1 MSSRNAHMNTSES
14 RYPPRDRSPSRF
26 VEKRSTVTNSAGLLA
41 ARITDPALRQNQ
53 SGPLAARV
61 SDPHRSIYNSAGR
74 VTDTPHRQNDVHAY
88 SGANREPQR
97 EPPRGPKALLEGQRA
112 TGYGARGRGFA
123 GRGDGRDREFRELR
137 DAPNPRR
144 GMERDWIRRGRM
156 DSRDSRTSL
165 TGRNRSRSP
174 VPRDF
179 RELRESV
186 PRETDNP
193 RARRDSRDGPL
204 SATSS
209 VSEIPS
215 ATNFSNPNNFRERG
229 RVDSEYAK
237 LRGSYPE
244 ERDGFRNRSRSR
256 ERPWEKKSRDERE
269 PQILEYNRR
278 DDDARRDREERER
291 EADRYRRDLP
301 VFRSDSRNSNRT
313 QLTPSTPVST
323 SAISLYQANAER
335 ATQSVHEPNAEPSR
349 KLSGSI
355 ATANSTIGNRDNER
369 NDTLFRAE
377 RERQVQPTASPPPQA
392 PQVPAFGSIAYRAPP
407 VGQVAT
413 DPKDRF
419 KHESPQVSHS
429 RSTSF
434 DITKDVPSGPKD
446 IFIGNAPT
454 GPKFGQPLERPSI
467 DTLGLARSVS
477 EVERERDRSAYLPTP
492 TNMDSNDTEARREQH
507 HSGYHLSSQ
516 PPNVQ
521 EALPSRA
528 AEIYSEPHAVQRQ
541 RSLQSLQPS
550 TRKDTEEP
558 SRNFSTGINSLLGT
572 SIKPNFHEA
581 ASQHS
586 LVKIPTGPRADRTP
600 TTLRQPASPPVR
612 APPIRPTTAQRPPRQ
627 ANLKWVRPGLSQH
640 TPRGPS
646 IMNTVPT
653 KRDYAGEEKQR
664 VIQIERE
671 PLKSIELVW
680 SRDNTHSKEPV
691 TTRSTVRSQTE
702 HRIKDNIKIEDT
714 ASELKATSQ
723 PIEQKDGRF
732 SPFHMRK
739 STESNEL
746 DVVYMDLDD
755 DDFEYE
761 RKFELNL
768 QELYSRRPPTPRHH
782 PTLLD
787 LLDECDALASAAEDL
802 TKGTNGSFIES
813 LPLGLPS
820 PKPEEMDIA
829 SLKDPPMIS
838 ALTPAAR
845 RKTPPI
851 ENLPFLISGPP
862 TPFSET
868 DNRQQNSFHHELVR
882 ARILDMLGNQRER
895 VEAENEDLRVEF
907 ARRYRDWRMQIED
920 YEDLKKAEHS
930 ITPAPDSPQPTA
942 PPLVNSTPIME
953 GRRSGKNVSELDLLR
968 VLRES
973 ALTHQEE
980 QERRSRETKIPV
992 NLEKEAIIPRMLN
1005 RYELESH
1012 TFIDTNH
1019 LIESHLVIEALAFI
1033 PKPDDF
1039 TAEEQQLFLDKYLPY
1054 PKKWGTIAEALEG
1067 RDYQDCVRHYYYTKG
1082 EAQYKEKEKV
1092 FSRIKKGRRGG
1103 RGLQGRPKSNAL
1115 MPLYDGT
1122 LDIETAQIPVT
1133 DTGRPKR
1140 AVAPT
1145 FGQVTDGEPA
1155 TPATTPA
1162 RRSAA
1167 AGMKGEANG
1176 DIAPEKP
1183 GRRGRGASVKE
1194 KGTRKTRAPLLAA
1207 APAPSPLK
1215 LETEI
1220 AKPKSKEPNMEV
1232 DQLLEEI
1239 EGAHLLANL
1248 QSIQAVNTPI
1258 NKQCATE
1265 GWPSV
1270 TPPIINGPNQAP
1282 SPQTP
1287 QMNHEPQ
1294 QQPSRGAQ
1302 TATSSYW
1309 SVPEQQDFQNL
1320 VNHFGT
1326 DWHAIANHM
1335 KSKTHTMVN
1344 SRSSLILVIA
1354 ALLVLYDKAADESF
1368 LID

>member
-14 RYPPRDRSPSRF
+14 RYPPRDRSPSRLL
-26 VEKRSTVTNSAGLLA
+26 EKRSTVPHSAGPLA
-41 ARITDPALRQNQ
+41 ARITDPSLRQNQ
-53 SGPLAARV
+53 SGPVAARV
-61 SDPHRSIYNSAGR
+61 SDPHRSTYNPAGR
-74 VTDTPHRQNDVHAY
+74 VTDPPYRQNDIHAY
-88 SGANREPQR
+88 SSANREPQR
-97 EPPRGPKALLEGQRA
+97 EPPRGPKALLESQRA
-112 TGYGARGRGFA
+112 TGYGARGRGFPV
-123 GRGDGRDREFRELR
+123 RGDGRDREFRELR
-137 DAPNPRR
+137 DASTPRR
-144 GMERDWIRRGRM
+144 GMERDWGRRGRM
-156 DSRDSRTSL
+156 DSRDSRTLL
-165 TGRNRSRSP
+165 TGRTRSRSP

-179 RELRESV
+179 REVKESI
-186 PRETDNP
+186 PRDTDNP

-215 ATNFSNPNNFRERG
+215 ATNINNPSSFRERG
-229 RVDSEYAK
+229 RVDCEYAK
-237 LRGSYPE
+237 VRGSYPE

-269 PQILEYNRR
+269 SQNLEYNRR
-278 DDDARRDREERER
+278 DDDTRRDRDERER
-291 EADRYRRDLP
+291 EADRYRRDLAG
-301 VFRSDSRNSNRT
+301 FRPDSRNSNRT
-313 QLTPSTPVST
+313 QVTPSTPAST
-323 SAISLYQANAER
+323 SALSIYQANAER
-335 ATQSVHEPNAEPSR
+335 TAQGVHEQNPEPSR
-349 KLSGSI
+349 KLSVST
-355 ATANSTIGNRDNER
+355 ATANSTIGHRDNER
-369 NDTLFRAE
+369 NDTVFRVE
-377 RERQVQPTASPPPQA
+377 RDRQVQPTASPPPQA
-392 PQVPAFGSIAYRAPP
+392 PQVPAFGSIAYRTPP
-407 VGQVAT
+407 AGQALL

-434 DITKDVPSGPKD
+434 DVTKDVPSGPKD
-446 IFIGNAPT
+446 IFTGNAPT
-454 GPKFGQPLERPSI
+454 GPKYGQPLERPSI
-467 DTLGLARSVS
+467 DTFGLARSVS
-477 EVERERDRSAYLPTP
+477 EVEREQDRSALLHTL
-492 TNMDSNDTEARREQH
+492 TTMDLNDADARREQH

-516 PPNVQ
+516 LPIVQ
-521 EALPSRA
+521 EAPPS
-528 AEIYSEPHAVQRQ
+528 EIYSEPHAVQRQ
-541 RSLQSLQPS
+541 RCLQSLQS
-550 TRKDTEEP
+550 CSRKDTEEP
-558 SRNFSTGINSLLGT
+558 SRNLSSGINLLLGT

-581 ASQHS
+581 TSQHS
-586 LVKIPTGPRADRTP
+586 PVKIPTGPRAGRTASAQ
-600 TTLRQPASPPVR
+600 RQPASPPVR
-612 APPIRPTTAQRPPRQ
+612 APPTRPTTTQRPARKT
-627 ANLKWVRPGLSQH
+627 NLRWVRPGLSQH

-664 VIQIERE
+664 VIQTERE

-680 SRDNTHSKEPV
+680 SRDNAHSTEIAAA
-691 TTRSTVRSQTE
+691 RSTGRSQIE
-702 HRIKDNIKIEDT
+702 HRIKEEKIKIEDS
-714 ASELKATSQ
+714 ASEPKETSQ
-723 PIEQKDGRF
+723 ATEQKDGRF
-732 SPFHMRK
+732 SPSQMRK

-746 DVVYMDLDD
+746 DVGYLLDD
-755 DDFEYE
+755 DDFAEDE
-761 RKFELNL
+761 RKFELKLEALNAR
-768 QELYSRRPPTPRHH
+768 QPPTPRHH
-782 PTLLD
+782 TALLE
-787 LLDECDALASAAEDL
+787 LLSECDALASAAEDL
-802 TKGTNGSFIES
+802 TKGTSGSFVES

-820 PKPEEMDIA
+820 PKPEETDAA
-829 SLKDPPMIS
+829 SLRDLFMIS
-838 ALTPAAR
+838 ALTPTAR

-868 DNRQQNSFHHELVR
+868 DNRQRNLFHHELVR

-895 VEAENEDLRVEF
+895 VEADNEDLRVEF
-907 ARRYRDWRMQIED
+907 AKRYRDWRLQVED
-920 YEDLKKAEHS
+920 YEDIKKAEHS

-942 PPLVNSTPIME
+942 PPLVNSAPIME

-992 NLEKEAIIPRMLN
+992 NLEKEATIPRMLN

-1019 LIESHLVIEALAFI
+1019 LIEPHLVLEALAFV
-1033 PKPDDF
+1033 PNSDDF
-1039 TAEEQQLFLDKYLPY
+1039 TAEEQQIFLEKYLSY

-1103 RGLQGRPKSNAL
+1103 RGPQGRPKSNAL

-1122 LDIETAQIPVT
+1122 LDIEISQIPVT

-1145 FGQVTDGEPA
+1145 FGQVADGEPA
-1155 TPATTPA
+1155 TLTTAPA
-1162 RRSAA
+1162 RRVAA
-1167 AGMKGEANG
+1167 AGIKGEANG
-1176 DIAPEKP
+1176 DIALEKP
-1183 GRRGRGASVKE
+1183 SRRGRGASVKE
-1194 KGTRKTRAPLLAA
+1194 KGARKTRAPLLAA
-1207 APAPSPLK
+1207 APAPSAQKP
-1215 LETEI
+1215 ETDI
-1220 AKPKSKEPNMEV
+1220 VKPKSKELNMEV
-1232 DQLLEEI
+1232 DQRMEEI
-1239 EGAHLLANL
+1239 EGAHLLASL
-1248 QSIQAVNTPI
+1248 HSSQAANPPL
-1258 NKQCATE
+1258 NKQGATE
-1265 GWPSV
+1265 EWPSV
-1270 TPPIINGPNQAP
+1270 TPPTINDLNQVP

-1287 QMNHEPQ
+1287 QISHEQQQ

-1344 SRSSLILVIA
+1344 NR
-1354 ALLVLYDKAADESF
+1354 
-1368 LID
+1368 

>member
-1 MSSRNAHMNTSES
+1 MNTSES

-26 VEKRSTVTNSAGLLA
+26 IEKRSTVPHSAGPLA
-41 ARITDPALRQNQ
+41 ARITDPALRQSQ

-61 SDPHRSIYNSAGR
+61 SDPHRSIYNPAGR
-74 VTDTPHRQNDVHAY
+74 VSDTPHRQNDTHTY
-88 SGANREPQR
+88 TGANREPQR

-112 TGYGARGRGFA
+112 TGYGARGRGFS

-137 DAPNPRR
+137 DAPISRR
-144 GMERDWIRRGRM
+144 GMERDWGRRGRM

-179 RELRESV
+179 RELRESI
-186 PRETDNP
+186 PRDTDNP
-193 RARRDSRDGPL
+193 RTRRDSRDGPL

-209 VSEIPS
+209 VSELPS
-215 ATNFSNPNNFRERG
+215 ATNFNNPNNFRERG
-229 RVDSEYAK
+229 RVDSEYVK
-237 LRGSYPE
+237 VRGSYPE
-244 ERDGFRNRSRSR
+244 ERDVFRNRSRSR
-256 ERPWEKKSRDERE
+256 ERPWEKKSRDERD
-269 PQILEYNRR
+269 PQNLEYNRR
-278 DDDARRDREERER
+278 DDDTRRDRDERER

-301 VFRSDSRNSNRT
+301 GFRPDSRNSNRT
-313 QLTPSTPVST
+313 QVTPSTPVST
-323 SAISLYQANAER
+323 SALSLYQANAER
-335 ATQSVHEPNAEPSR
+335 TTQGVHEPNAEPSR

-369 NDTLFRAE
+369 NDSLFRAE
-377 RERQVQPTASPPPQA
+377 RDRQVQPTASPPPQA

-407 VGQVAT
+407 AGQVAT

-429 RSTSF
+429 RSASF
-434 DITKDVPSGPKD
+434 DVTKEAPSGPKD

-467 DTLGLARSVS
+467 DTFGLARSVS
-477 EVERERDRSAYLPTP
+477 EVERERDRSALLPTP
-492 TNMDSNDTEARREQH
+492 TTMDLNDSEARREHH

-516 PPNVQ
+516 LPIVQ

-528 AEIYSEPHAVQRQ
+528 AEIYSDPVQRQ
-541 RSLQSLQPS
+541 RCLQSLQPS
-550 TRKDTEEP
+550 SRKDNEES
-558 SRNFSTGINSLLGT
+558 SRNSNTGINLLLGT

-586 LVKIPTGPRADRTP
+586 PVKIPTGPRADRTA
-600 TTLRQPASPPVR
+600 TTPRQPASPPVR

-664 VIQIERE
+664 VMQMERE

-680 SRDNTHSKEPV
+680 SRDNAHSKEPV
-691 TTRSTVRSQTE
+691 TASSTGRSQIDR
-702 HRIKDNIKIEDT
+702 RIKEDNIKIEDS
-714 ASELKATSQ
+714 AELKEASRA
-723 PIEQKDGRF
+723 IEQKDGRF
-732 SPFHMRK
+732 SPSQMRK

-746 DVVYMDLDD
+746 DVGYMELDD
-755 DDFEYE
+755 DDFAEDE

-768 QELYSRRPPTPRHH
+768 QALNARRPPTPRHH

-787 LLDECDALASAAEDL
+787 LLDECDALSSAAEDL
-802 TKGTNGSFIES
+802 AKGTNGSFVES

-820 PKPEEMDIA
+820 PKPEEMDTA
-829 SLKDPPMIS
+829 SLKEISMIS
-838 ALTPAAR
+838 ALTPTTR

-862 TPFSET
+862 TPFSEN

-895 VEAENEDLRVEF
+895 VEADNEDLRVEF
-907 ARRYRDWRMQIED
+907 AKRYRDWRMRIED

-942 PPLVNSTPIME
+942 PPLVNSAPIME

-992 NLEKEAIIPRMLN
+992 NLEKEATIPRMLN

-1019 LIESHLVIEALAFI
+1019 LIEPHLVLEALAFV

-1039 TAEEQQLFLDKYLPY
+1039 TVEEQQTFLEKYLPY

-1082 EAQYKEKEKV
+1082 EVRYKEREKG
-1092 FSRIKKGRRGG
+1092 FSRIKKGRRG
-1103 RGLQGRPKSNAL
+1103 RGPQGRPKSNAL

-1122 LDIETAQIPVT
+1122 LDETAQIPVT

-1145 FGQVTDGEPA
+1145 FGQVADGEPA
-1155 TPATTPA
+1155 SPATTPA
-1162 RRSAA
+1162 RRGAA
-1167 AGMKGEANG
+1167 AGIKGEANG
-1176 DIAPEKP
+1176 DVGPEKP
-1183 GRRGRGASVKE
+1183 SRRGRGTSVKE
-1194 KGTRKTRAPLLAA
+1194 KGARKTRALLLAA
-1207 APAPSPLK
+1207 APAPSPQK
-1215 LETEI
+1215 PETEI
-1220 AKPKSKEPNMEV
+1220 AKPKSKELKMEV
-1232 DQLLEEI
+1232 DPLLEEI

-1248 QSIQAVNTPI
+1248 QSSQAVNPPL
-1258 NKQCATE
+1258 NKQGAAE

-1270 TPPIINGPNQAP
+1270 TPPVINGPNQVP
-1282 SPQTP
+1282 SPQTS
-1287 QMNHEPQ
+1287 QMSHEQQQQQ

-1309 SVPEQQDFQNL
+1309 SVPEQQDFHNL

-1335 KSKTHTMVN
+1335 KSKTHTMVS
-1344 SRSSLILVIA
+1344 SRLSLIWT
-1354 ALLVLYDKAADESF
+1354 LLLYWYFMIRLLTIFS
-1368 LID
+1368 

>member
-1 MSSRNAHMNTSES
+1 MNTSES

-26 VEKRSTVTNSAGLLA
+26 LEKRSTVPHSAGPLA
-41 ARITDPALRQNQ
+41 ARITDPSLRQNH

-61 SDPHRSIYNSAGR
+61 SDPHRSTYNPAGR
-74 VTDTPHRQNDVHAY
+74 VTDPPHRQNDIHAY
-88 SGANREPQR
+88 SSANREPQR

-112 TGYGARGRGFA
+112 SGYGARGRGFA
-123 GRGDGRDREFRELR
+123 GRVDGRDREFRELR
-137 DAPNPRR
+137 DAPTTRR
-144 GMERDWIRRGRM
+144 GMDRDWGRRGRM

-165 TGRNRSRSP
+165 TGRTRSRSP
-174 VPRDF
+174 VPRDI
-179 RELRESV
+179 REVRESLS
-186 PRETDNP
+186 RDTDNP

-204 SATSS
+204 SASSS

-215 ATNFSNPNNFRERG
+215 ATNFNNPSSFRERV

-237 LRGSYPE
+237 VRGNQPE

-269 PQILEYNRR
+269 SQNLEYNRR
-278 DDDARRDREERER
+278 DDDIRRDRDERER

-301 VFRSDSRNSNRT
+301 GFRPDSRNSNRT
-313 QLTPSTPVST
+313 QVTPSTPVST
-323 SAISLYQANAER
+323 SALSLYQTNSER
-335 ATQSVHEPNAEPSR
+335 TAQGVHEQNAEPSR
-349 KLSGSI
+349 KLSVPN
-355 ATANSTIGNRDNER
+355 ATANSAIGNRDNER
-369 NDTLFRAE
+369 NDTLFRVE
-377 RERQVQPTASPPPQA
+377 RDRQVLPTASPPPQA

-407 VGQVAT
+407 AGQVAI
-413 DPKDRF
+413 DSKDRF

-434 DITKDVPSGPKD
+434 DVTKEVPSGPKD
-446 IFIGNAPT
+446 IFMGNAPT
-454 GPKFGQPLERPSI
+454 GPKFGQPPERPSV
-467 DTLGLARSVS
+467 DTFGLARSVS
-477 EVERERDRSAYLPTP
+477 EVERERDRSALLPTLS
-492 TNMDSNDTEARREQH
+492 TIDLSDVEARREQH
-507 HSGYHLSSQ
+507 HSGYNLSSQ
-516 PPNVQ
+516 LPIVQ
-521 EALPSRA
+521 ETLPSRVP
-528 AEIYSEPHAVQRQ
+528 EIYSEPHAVQRQ
-541 RSLQSLQPS
+541 RCLQLLQPCS
-550 TRKDTEEP
+550 RKDTEEP
-558 SRNFSTGINSLLGT
+558 SRNLSAGINLLLGT

-581 ASQHS
+581 TSQHS
-586 LVKIPTGPRADRTP
+586 PVKIPTGPRADRSASAQ
-600 TTLRQPASPPVR
+600 RQPVSPPVR
-612 APPIRPTTAQRPPRQ
+612 APPTRPATTQRPPRQ

-664 VIQIERE
+664 VIQTERE

-680 SRDNTHSKEPV
+680 SRDNAHSKEAAAV
-691 TTRSTVRSQTE
+691 SSIGRSQIE
-702 HRIKDNIKIEDT
+702 HRIEEDGIKIEDS
-714 ASELKATSQ
+714 ASEPKETSRAS
-723 PIEQKDGRF
+723 EQKDGRF
-732 SPFHMRK
+732 SPSQMRK

-746 DVVYMDLDD
+746 DVGYTLDD
-755 DDFEYE
+755 DDFAEDE
-761 RKFELNL
+761 RKFELKLEAHNAR
-768 QELYSRRPPTPRHH
+768 QPSTPRHH
-782 PTLLD
+782 PALLD
-787 LLDECDALASAAEDL
+787 LLNECDALASAAEDL
-802 TKGTNGSFIES
+802 TKGTNGSFTES

-820 PKPEEMDIA
+820 PKPEETDTA
-829 SLKDPPMIS
+829 SLKDIFMIS
-838 ALTPAAR
+838 ALTPTAR

-895 VEAENEDLRVEF
+895 VEADNEDLRVEF
-907 ARRYRDWRMQIED
+907 AKRYRDWRMQIED
-920 YEDLKKAEHS
+920 YEDLKKVEHS

-992 NLEKEAIIPRMLN
+992 NLEKEATIPRMLN

-1019 LIESHLVIEALAFI
+1019 LIEPHLVLEALAFV
-1033 PKPDDF
+1033 PKSDDF
-1039 TAEEQQLFLDKYLPY
+1039 TAEEQQIFLQKYLPY

-1103 RGLQGRPKSNAL
+1103 RGPQGRPKSNAL

-1122 LDIETAQIPVT
+1122 MDIEIAQIPVT

-1145 FGQVTDGEPA
+1145 FGQVTEGEPA
-1155 TPATTPA
+1155 TPATAPA
-1162 RRSAA
+1162 RRGAA
-1167 AGMKGEANG
+1167 AGIKGEANG
-1176 DIAPEKP
+1176 DVALEKP

-1194 KGTRKTRAPLLAA
+1194 KGARKTRAPLLAA
-1207 APAPSPLK
+1207 APAPSPQK
-1215 LETEI
+1215 PEI
-1220 AKPKSKEPNMEV
+1220 DIVKPNSKEPKMEV
-1232 DQLLEEI
+1232 DQRMEEI
-1239 EGAHLLANL
+1239 EGAHLLASL
-1248 QSIQAVNTPI
+1248 HSSQAVDPPL
-1258 NKQCATE
+1258 NKQGPTE

-1270 TPPIINGPNQAP
+1270 TPPAISGPNQVP

-1287 QMNHEPQ
+1287 QMSHEQQQ
-1294 QQPSRGAQ
+1294 QQPSRGSQA
-1302 TATSSYW
+1302 ATSSYW
-1309 SVPEQQDFQNL
+1309 SVPERQDFQNL

-1344 SRSSLILVIA
+1344 L
-1354 ALLVLYDKAADESF
+1354 
-1368 LID
+1368 

>member
-1 MSSRNAHMNTSES
+1 MNTSES
-14 RYPPRDRSPSRF
+14 RYPPKDRSPSRF
-26 VEKRSTVTNSAGLLA
+26 IEKRSAVPHSAGPLA
-41 ARITDPALRQNQ
+41 ARITDPALRQNH

-61 SDPHRSIYNSAGR
+61 SDPHRSIYNPAGR
-74 VTDTPHRQNDVHAY
+74 VTDTPHRQNDIHAY
-88 SGANREPQR
+88 PGANREQQR

-137 DAPNPRR
+137 DVPIPRR
-144 GMERDWIRRGRM
+144 GMERDWGRRGRM
-156 DSRDSRTSL
+156 DSRTSL

-179 RELRESV
+179 RELRESI
-186 PRETDNP
+186 PRDTDTP

-215 ATNFSNPNNFRERG
+215 ATNLNNPNSFRERG
-229 RVDSEYAK
+229 RVESEYAK
-237 LRGSYPE
+237 VRGSYPE

-256 ERPWEKKSRDERE
+256 ERAWEKKSREERE
-269 PQILEYNRR
+269 PQNLEYNRR
-278 DDDARRDREERER
+278 DDDTRRDRDERER
-291 EADRYRRDLP
+291 EADKYRRDLP
-301 VFRSDSRNSNRT
+301 GIRPDSRNSNRT
-313 QLTPSTPVST
+313 QATPSTPVST
-323 SAISLYQANAER
+323 SALSLYQANAER
-335 ATQSVHEPNAEPSR
+335 TTQGVHEPNAEPSR

-355 ATANSTIGNRDNER
+355 ATANPTIGNRDNER

-377 RERQVQPTASPPPQA
+377 RDRQVQPTASPPPQA

-419 KHESPQVSHS
+419 KHESPRVSHS

-434 DITKDVPSGPKD
+434 DVMKEVPSGPKD

-467 DTLGLARSVS
+467 DTLGLARSIS
-477 EVERERDRSAYLPTP
+477 EVERERDRSALLPTP
-492 TNMDSNDTEARREQH
+492 TAMDLNDAEARREQH

-516 PPNVQ
+516 PPIVQ
-521 EALPSRA
+521 DALPSRV
-528 AEIYSEPHAVQRQ
+528 AEIYSEPHVAQRQ
-541 RSLQSLQPS
+541 RCLQSLQPS
-550 TRKDTEEP
+550 SRKDNEEP
-558 SRNFSTGINSLLGT
+558 TRNYNTGINLLPGT
-572 SIKPNFHEA
+572 PIKPNFHEA
-581 ASQHS
+581 SSQHS
-586 LVKIPTGPRADRTP
+586 PVKIPTGPRADRTA

-612 APPIRPTTAQRPPRQ
+612 TPQIRPTTAQRPPRQ

-664 VIQIERE
+664 VIQTDRE

-691 TTRSTVRSQTE
+691 AASSTGRSQIE
-702 HRIKDNIKIEDT
+702 HRSKEDNIKIEDS
-714 ASELKATSQ
+714 ASELKETSRA
-723 PIEQKDGRF
+723 IEQKDGRF
-732 SPFHMRK
+732 SPSQMRK

-746 DVVYMDLDD
+746 DVGYMDLDD
-755 DDFEYE
+755 DDFAEFE

-768 QELYSRRPPTPRHH
+768 EKLNSRRPLTPRHH

-802 TKGTNGSFIES
+802 TKGANGSFVES

-820 PKPEEMDIA
+820 PKLEEMDVA
-829 SLKDPPMIS
+829 RLKDLSVIS
-838 ALTPAAR
+838 ALTPATR

-907 ARRYRDWRMQIED
+907 AKRYRDWRMQIED

-942 PPLVNSTPIME
+942 PPLVNSAPIME

-992 NLEKEAIIPRMLN
+992 NLEKEATIPRMLN
-1005 RYELESH
+1005 RYELESN

-1019 LIESHLVIEALAFI
+1019 LIEPHLVIEALAFV

-1039 TAEEQQLFLDKYLPY
+1039 TAEEQEIFLEKYLPY
-1054 PKKWGTIAEALEG
+1054 PKKWGAIAEALEG

-1103 RGLQGRPKSNAL
+1103 RGPQGRPKSNAL
-1115 MPLYDGT
+1115 IPLYDGT
-1122 LDIETAQIPVT
+1122 PDIETAQIPVT

-1145 FGQVTDGEPA
+1145 FGQPADGEPA
-1155 TPATTPA
+1155 APVTTPG
-1162 RRSAA
+1162 RRGAA

-1183 GRRGRGASVKE
+1183 SRRGRGASVKE
-1194 KGTRKTRAPLLAA
+1194 KGARKTRAPLLAA
-1207 APAPSPLK
+1207 APAPSPQK
-1215 LETEI
+1215 TETEI
-1220 AKPKSKEPNMEV
+1220 AKPKSKELKMEV
-1232 DQLLEEI
+1232 DPLLEEI
-1239 EGAHLLANL
+1239 EGAHMLANL
-1248 QSIQAVNTPI
+1248 QSSQAVNPPL
-1258 NKQCATE
+1258 NKQGASE

-1270 TPPIINGPNQAP
+1270 TPPAINGPNQVP
-1282 SPQTP
+1282 NPQTL
-1287 QMNHEPQ
+1287 QMNHEQQ

-1309 SVPEQQDFQNL
+1309 SVPEQQDFQKL

-1344 SRSSLILVIA
+1344 SRSSLIWS
-1354 ALLVLYDKAADESF
+1354 LLFYWYFMARLLTKFS
-1368 LID
+1368 

>member
-26 VEKRSTVTNSAGLLA
+26 LEKRSTIPHSAGPLA
-41 ARITDPALRQNQ
+41 ARITDPSLRQNH

-61 SDPHRSIYNSAGR
+61 SDPHRSTYNPAGR
-74 VTDTPHRQNDVHAY
+74 VTDTPHRQNDIHAY
-88 SGANREPQR
+88 SSANREPQR

-112 TGYGARGRGFA
+112 SRGRGFA
-123 GRGDGRDREFRELR
+123 GRVNGRDREFRELR
-137 DAPNPRR
+137 DAPTPRR
-144 GMERDWIRRGRM
+144 GMDRDWGRRGGM

-165 TGRNRSRSP
+165 TGRTRSRSP

-179 RELRESV
+179 REVREAI
-186 PRETDNP
+186 PRDTDNP

-215 ATNFSNPNNFRERG
+215 ATNFNNPSSFRERG

-237 LRGSYPE
+237 VRGNHPE

-269 PQILEYNRR
+269 PQNLEYNRR
-278 DDDARRDREERER
+278 DDDTRRDRDERER

-301 VFRSDSRNSNRT
+301 GFRPDSRNSNRT
-313 QLTPSTPVST
+313 QVTPSTPVST
-323 SAISLYQANAER
+323 SALSLYQTNAER
-335 ATQSVHEPNAEPSR
+335 AAQGVHEPNAESSR
-349 KLSGSI
+349 KLSVSI
-355 ATANSTIGNRDNER
+355 ATANSAIGNRDNER
-369 NDTLFRAE
+369 NDALFRVE
-377 RERQVQPTASPPPQA
+377 RDRQVLPTASPPPQA

-407 VGQVAT
+407 AGQAAI
-413 DPKDRF
+413 DSKDHF

-429 RSTSF
+429 RSTSL
-434 DITKDVPSGPKD
+434 DVTKEVPSGPKD
-446 IFIGNAPT
+446 IFMGNAPT

-467 DTLGLARSVS
+467 NTFGLARSVS
-477 EVERERDRSAYLPTP
+477 EVERERDRLALLPTL
-492 TNMDSNDTEARREQH
+492 TNIDLNDAEARREQH
-507 HSGYHLSSQ
+507 HSGYNLSSQ
-516 PPNVQ
+516 PSIVQ
-521 EALPSRA
+521 ETLPPRV
-528 AEIYSEPHAVQRQ
+528 AEIHSEPHAVQRQ
-541 RSLQSLQPS
+541 RCLQLLQPC
-550 TRKDTEEP
+550 RKDTEEP
-558 SRNFSTGINSLLGT
+558 SRNLSAGINLLLGT

-581 ASQHS
+581 TSQHS
-586 LVKIPTGPRADRTP
+586 PVKIPTGPRAERTASAQ
-600 TTLRQPASPPVR
+600 RQPVSPPVR
-612 APPIRPTTAQRPPRQ
+612 APPTRPATTQRPPRQ

-664 VIQIERE
+664 VIQTERE

-680 SRDNTHSKEPV
+680 SRDNAHSKEAAAA
-691 TTRSTVRSQTE
+691 SSNGRSQIE
-702 HRIKDNIKIEDT
+702 HRIEEDNVKIEDNAIEPKET
-714 ASELKATSQ
+714 SRAS
-723 PIEQKDGRF
+723 EQKDGRF
-732 SPFHMRK
+732 SPSLMRK
-739 STESNEL
+739 STESNEM
-746 DVVYMDLDD
+746 DVGYILDD
-755 DDFEYE
+755 DDFAEDE
-761 RKFELNL
+761 RKFELKLEALNAR
-768 QELYSRRPPTPRHH
+768 QPPTPRHH
-782 PTLLD
+782 PALLD
-787 LLDECDALASAAEDL
+787 LLNECDALASAAEDL
-802 TKGTNGSFIES
+802 TKVTNGSFAES
-813 LPLGLPS
+813 HPLGLPS
-820 PKPEEMDIA
+820 PKPEETDTT
-829 SLKDPPMIS
+829 SLKDLFMIS
-838 ALTPAAR
+838 ALTPTAR

-851 ENLPFLISGPP
+851 ENLPFLTSGPP

-895 VEAENEDLRVEF
+895 VEADNEDLRVAF
-907 ARRYRDWRMQIED
+907 AKRYRDWRMQIEE

-942 PPLVNSTPIME
+942 PPLVNSAPIME

-992 NLEKEAIIPRMLN
+992 NLEKEATIPRMLN

-1019 LIESHLVIEALAFI
+1019 LIEPHLVLEALAFV
-1033 PKPDDF
+1033 PKSDDF
-1039 TAEEQQLFLDKYLPY
+1039 TAEEQQIFLERYLPY

-1103 RGLQGRPKSNAL
+1103 RGPQGRPKSNAL

-1122 LDIETAQIPVT
+1122 MDIEIAQIPVT

-1145 FGQVTDGEPA
+1145 FGQGAEGEPA
-1155 TPATTPA
+1155 TLATAPA
-1162 RRSAA
+1162 RRGAV
-1167 AGMKGEANG
+1167 AGIKGETNG
-1176 DIAPEKP
+1176 DVALERA

-1194 KGTRKTRAPLLAA
+1194 KGARKTRAPLLAA
-1207 APAPSPLK
+1207 APAPPPQK
-1215 LETEI
+1215 PEI
-1220 AKPKSKEPNMEV
+1220 DIVKPNSKEPKMEV
-1232 DQLLEEI
+1232 DQRMEEI
-1239 EGAHLLANL
+1239 EGAHWLASL
-1248 QSIQAVNTPI
+1248 HSSQGVDPPS
-1258 NKQCATE
+1258 NKQGPME

-1270 TPPIINGPNQAP
+1270 TPPAISGPNQVP
-1282 SPQTP
+1282 SPQTS
-1287 QMNHEPQ
+1287 QISHEQQQ
-1294 QQPSRGAQ
+1294 QQPSRGSQ

-1344 SRSSLILVIA
+1344 NR
-1354 ALLVLYDKAADESF
+1354 
-1368 LID
+1368 